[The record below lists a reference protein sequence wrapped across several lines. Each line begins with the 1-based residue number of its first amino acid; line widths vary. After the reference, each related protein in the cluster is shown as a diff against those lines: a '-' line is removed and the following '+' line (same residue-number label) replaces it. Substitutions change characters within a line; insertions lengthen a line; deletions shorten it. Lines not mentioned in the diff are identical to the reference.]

1 MRSGSNVTKTLLEFS
16 SVWHGVC
23 IYWNENIHSVKP
35 CVTHVP
41 HPSHCHPPPLPPEGV
56 PPQIRGH
63 SCSWEFLPQ
72 KWKNA
77 GVPFLKTEKTQ
88 EGVPVSEGGL
98 PEKFEERKNSGG
110 GTRFGR
116 GLWGNFWERENL
128 GRGYPFWKG
137 VYGENFGKEK
147 TQEGVP
153 VSEGGLPENF
163 EEREKR
169 RLEPIKNGKNS
180 GRGVPFWK
188 GVYRKNL
195 E

>member
-41 HPSHCHPPPLPPEGV
+41 HPSHCHPPPLPPQGV

-77 GVPFLKTEKTQ
+77 GVPFLKTEKLRRGYPFWKGFMGKFLGTGKFR
-88 EGVPVSEGGL
+88 EGIPVLEGGL
-98 PEKFEERKNSGG
+98 WGKFWEGKNSGG

-116 GLWGNFWERENL
+116 GFT
-128 GRGYPFWKG
+128 
-137 VYGENFGKEK
+137 GK
-147 TQEGVP
+147 
-153 VSEGGLPENF
+153 F
-163 EEREKR
+163 
-169 RLEPIKNGKNS
+169 
-180 GRGVPFWK
+180 
-188 GVYRKNL
+188 
-195 E
+195 

>member
-1 MRSGSNVTKTLLEFS
+1 MR
-16 SVWHGVC
+16 
-23 IYWNENIHSVKP
+23 
-35 CVTHVP
+35 
-41 HPSHCHPPPLPPEGV
+41 HPRPPPLPLSSPS
-56 PPQIRGH
+56 PAPRGGAP
-63 SCSWEFLPQ
+63 SNTGAQLLMGIFTPKMEKRRGALF
-72 KWKNA
+72 KN
-77 GVPFLKTEKTQ
+77 GKTQ
-88 EGVPVSEGGL
+88 EGVPVSEGVL
-98 PEKFEERKNSGG
+98 PENFEERKNSGG

-137 VYGENFGKEK
+137 VYGKNFGKEK

-180 GRGVPFWK
+180 GRGYPFGRGFTGKIWNK
-188 GVYRKNL
+188 ENFILYL
-195 E
+195 